1 MHAADPFR
9 PRFSSGTFLNVRSSI
24 PISIAIGLALT
35 TGACHRR
42 HAAPAPVPSAPLPA
56 PPSETPPPPQLPPQ
70 PPQQPPPGQQTPG
83 ETLPPA
89 GTQAPATHRTHHRA
103 HHKPSTPAAAETAP
117 KPGPAP
123 AASATP
129 PQPPAAPL
137 QLGAILTPEQR
148 RALVEAIDAS
158 TARARHN
165 LSVISIYH
173 LTPSQTE
180 TANQIRSFLRQ
191 AQATRDSDPEAAR
204 SLAERADL
212 LSRDLL
218 QSVQ

>member
-1 MHAADPFR
+1 M
-9 PRFSSGTFLNVRSSI
+9 
-24 PISIAIGLALT
+24 
-35 TGACHRR
+35 
-42 HAAPAPVPSAPLPA
+42 PVPSTPSAA
-56 PPSETPPPPQLPPQ
+56 PPSEAAPPPPPQLPPQ
-70 PPQQPPPGQQTPG
+70 PAQQPTQGEQTPG

-89 GTQAPATHRTHHRA
+89 GTQTPATHRNHHRA
-103 HHKPSTPAAAETAP
+103 HHKTSTPAVTETAP
-117 KPGPAP
+117 KPVPQPVAPAP
-123 AASATP
+123 P
-129 PQPPAAPL
+129 PAPAAPL
-137 QLGAILTPEQR
+137 QLGAMLTPEQR

-158 TARARHN
+158 AARARHN

-218 QSVQ
+218 KSVQ